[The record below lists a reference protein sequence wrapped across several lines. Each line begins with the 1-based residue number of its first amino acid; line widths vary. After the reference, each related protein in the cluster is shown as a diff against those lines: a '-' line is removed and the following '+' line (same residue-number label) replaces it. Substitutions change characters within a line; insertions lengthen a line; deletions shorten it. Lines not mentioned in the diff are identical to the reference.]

1 VVSGYFANL
10 RSRQFWLDLA
20 VISYV
25 KTEVKIAELKDKL
38 SAYLRLVR
46 EGNEV
51 IIKDRDTPIAR
62 LTPYTQRPMRL
73 IFRPAIGS
81 PKDID
86 KMRFRRPKGLKP
98 GDVESALKWTK
109 RDVWDKGLV

>member
-1 VVSGYFANL
+1 M
-10 RSRQFWLDLA
+10 WPDLA
-20 VISYV
+20 ILGYV

-62 LTPYTQRPMRL
+62 LTAYEQRPPRL
-73 IFRPAIGS
+73 HIRPGIGT
-81 PKDID
+81 PGDID

-98 GDVESALKWTK
+98 GDLDRALKWTK
-109 RDVWDKGLV
+109 RDVLDKGLW

>member
-1 VVSGYFANL
+1 M
-10 RSRQFWLDLA
+10 R
-20 VISYV
+20 
-25 KTEVKIAELKDKL
+25 ELENKL

-73 IFRPAIGS
+73 ILRPAIGS
-81 PKDID
+81 LKDID

-98 GDVESALKWTK
+98 GDLERAIKWSK

>member
-1 VVSGYFANL
+1 
-10 RSRQFWLDLA
+10 
-20 VISYV
+20 V

-62 LTPYTQRPMRL
+62 LMPYEQQRPPRL
-73 IFRPAIGS
+73 ILRPAIGS
-81 PKDID
+81 LKDID

-98 GDVESALKWTK
+98 GDLERALKWSK
-109 RDVWDKGLV
+109 REVWDKGLV